1 MEDLRY
7 SSGHKEKTFSKILD
21 TASRRFRERGIK
33 AVSVA
38 DLMAAAGLTHGGFYA
53 HFDSKDALVAEVI
66 RHVLDEK
73 RALIR
78 RRGSR
83 AKEGE
88 SPLEV
93 ISRNYLSGKHRDN
106 AGGGCLLPLLSA
118 EIGRGDEA
126 SRRALTDRVK
136 KLVALL
142 AQYVSVDDARE
153 REVAA
158 IGFVSALVGAMLIA
172 RATNDRRF
180 SNRILRGTR
189 QMLSSTFALRNQQP
203 RSRRRSN
210 RDKAD

>member
-1 MEDLRY
+1 LRY

-66 RHVLDEK
+66 RHVLDKK
-73 RALIR
+73 RALMR
-78 RRGSR
+78 RRGLR
-83 AKEGE
+83 AKEIE

-93 ISRNYLSGKHRDN
+93 IARNYLSARHRDN
-106 AGGGCLLPLLSA
+106 PGGGCLLPLLSA
-118 EIGRGDEA
+118 EIARGDEA
-126 SRRALTDRVK
+126 SRRALTDRVG

-142 AQYVSVDDARE
+142 AQYVGADDSRE

-189 QMLSSTFALRNQQP
+189 KMLGTTFTLPDQQP
-203 RSRRRSN
+203 RSRRR
-210 RDKAD
+210 